1 VTGGPVPGGPVPGRT
16 ESDAPVARGPVAGGP
31 VAGGPAPGG
40 AAARREYA
48 LVLGA
53 AAAGAVLVLLS
64 VRQGWAQV
72 VTAAPAP
79 LPRSTVRVS
88 GQDLVPV
95 AGALAVAS
103 LAALAAVI
111 ATRGLARRLVGLFL
125 AASGALIAV
134 LVGAG
139 VGSADVLAAAR
150 GAVVSQA
157 GSAIAGGG
165 AAGPGAMPG
174 VTGGTPGMSAAA
186 HVVMASFPWRPLA
199 AVGGLAVLAAGILV
213 TWRGPRWPAL
223 SGRYSRA
230 RGGKTQPVADASTVW
245 ESLSRGVDPT
255 EQPGQPGRPLGS

>member
-1 VTGGPVPGGPVPGRT
+1 
-16 ESDAPVARGPVAGGP
+16 
-31 VAGGPAPGG
+31 
-40 AAARREYA
+40 
-48 LVLGA
+48 
-53 AAAGAVLVLLS
+53 VLLS

-72 VTAAPAP
+72 VTAVPAP
-79 LPRSTVRVS
+79 LPRSTVSVS

-111 ATRGLARRLVGLFL
+111 ATRGPARRLVGVFL
-125 AASGALIAV
+125 AVSGALIAV
-134 LVGAG
+134 LVSAG

-150 GAVVSQA
+150 GAAVSQA

-165 AAGPGAMPG
+165 AAGPGATPG
-174 VTGGTPGMSAAA
+174 TPGGGTPGVSAAA

-213 TWRGPRWPAL
+213 TWRGPRWPAM

-230 RGGKTQPVADASTVW
+230 GGGKTQPVADTTTLW

>member
-1 VTGGPVPGGPVPGRT
+1 
-16 ESDAPVARGPVAGGP
+16 VAGRA
-31 VAGGPAPGG
+31 VAGGPASGG

-48 LVLGA
+48 LVLGT

-72 VTAAPAP
+72 VTDVPAP

-111 ATRGLARRLVGLFL
+111 ATRGPARRLVGVFL
-125 AASGALIAV
+125 AVSGALIAV
-134 LVGAG
+134 LVSAG

-150 GAVVSQA
+150 GAAVSQA

-165 AAGPGAMPG
+165 AAGPGATPG
-174 VTGGTPGMSAAA
+174 TPGGGTPGVSAAA

-213 TWRGPRWPAL
+213 TWRGPRWPAM

-230 RGGKTQPVADASTVW
+230 GGGKTQPVADTTTLW